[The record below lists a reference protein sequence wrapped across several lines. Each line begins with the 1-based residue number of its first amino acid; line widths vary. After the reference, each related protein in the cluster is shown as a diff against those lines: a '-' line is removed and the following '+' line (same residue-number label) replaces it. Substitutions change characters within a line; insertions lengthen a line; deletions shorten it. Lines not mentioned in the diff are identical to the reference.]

1 MKEFTSVISPQCEVT
16 LPDDAKQPFHDAARI
31 EANKERIDLLW
42 EAHYIQHDQPTK
54 DGG

>member
-1 MKEFTSVISPQCEVT
+1 MRGS
-16 LPDDAKQPFHDAARI
+16 

-54 DGG
+54 DRG